1 MPLQRTSR
9 EPSPKVSTPAYLNIG
24 SPAAI
29 SPGREVAPPS
39 PNMQL
44 VYERARRDR
53 AMLLLQGETR
63 GVRLQDRYK
72 QLFDSMC
79 DEDCRYMTAYIANDR

>member
-1 MPLQRTSR
+1 
-9 EPSPKVSTPAYLNIG
+9 
-24 SPAAI
+24 
-29 SPGREVAPPS
+29 
-39 PNMQL
+39 
-44 VYERARRDR
+44 
-53 AMLLLQGETR
+53 MLLLQGETR